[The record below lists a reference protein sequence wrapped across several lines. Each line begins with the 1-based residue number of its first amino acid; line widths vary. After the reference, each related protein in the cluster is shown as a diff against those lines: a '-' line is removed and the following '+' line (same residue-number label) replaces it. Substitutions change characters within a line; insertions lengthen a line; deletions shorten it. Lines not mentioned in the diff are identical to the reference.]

1 MVKDKGKSLSNST
14 SFSKKEL
21 LTGGWIS
28 QSQAARIRGVSQE
41 AIAHLI
47 KKGRFRVLRIAG
59 KVLLNRHEV
68 ETYKIKPTGRPR
80 KARNKTKR

>member
-68 ETYKIKPTGRPR
+68 ENYKTKPTGRPR
-80 KARNKTKR
+80 KTRKLT

>member
-1 MVKDKGKSLSNST
+1 VRDRTKALSNST
-14 SFSKKEL
+14 SFSKKDL
-21 LTGGWIS
+21 LAGKWIS
-28 QSQAARIRGVSQE
+28 QSEAARIRGVSQE

-68 ETYKIKPTGRPR
+68 ETYKNKPTGRPR
-80 KARNKTKR
+80 KAKKKPK

>member
-1 MVKDKGKSLSNST
+1 MVKNKRNGLSNST
-14 SFSKKEL
+14 HFAKKEL
-21 LTGGWIS
+21 LAGDWIS

-59 KVLLNRHEV
+59 KVLLNRLEV
-68 ETYKIKPTGRPR
+68 EKYKTKPTGRPR
-80 KARNKTKR
+80 KTKKRT